1 MLKLY
6 HGITSVCSVKV
17 RLGLAEMGLEYESEV
32 LNLPAGDQHHPD
44 YLKLNRDGVVPT
56 LIDDGHVL
64 VESNLILEHLDRV
77 HNGSGLMPSEP
88 FAQANA
94 RHWLHRCLAL
104 HDAINT
110 LTFSTVNRQKALAS
124 KTKEQIRE
132 SVAKIPNP
140 AMRMKRQDIY
150 DHGLQSRYLEQALV
164 TLRDALADMSDILQS
179 RDWITGPE
187 FGIADIALLSYFD
200 RLERLGLEGLWD
212 DAPEVAVWLSRMQAR
227 PSYKTELLDKVSHDA
242 AAQMRQV
249 GSTFWPEIKA
259 MWRAQTSRA

>member
-17 RLGLAEMGLEYESEV
+17 RLGLAEMGLDYEDEV

-77 HNGSGLMPSEP
+77 HNGSALMPSEP
-88 FAQANA
+88 FAQAKA

-110 LTFSTVNRQKALAS
+110 LTFSTVNRQKALAG
-124 KTKEQIRE
+124 KTPEQIRE

-140 AMRMKRQDIY
+140 AMRLKRQDIY
-150 DHGLQSRYLEQALV
+150 DNGLQSDHVKQALV
-164 TLRDALADMSDILQS
+164 TLRHALADMSDALQS
-179 RDWITGPE
+179 QEWITGTE
-187 FGIADIALLSYFD
+187 FGIADVALLSYFD
-200 RLERLGLEGLWD
+200 RLERLGLEGLWG
-212 DAPEVAVWLSRMQAR
+212 DAPGVAAWLKRMQAR
-227 PSYKTELLDKVSHDA
+227 PSYQVELLDKVPADEA
-242 AAQMRQV
+242 EQMRQA
-249 GSTFWPEIKA
+249 GRTFWPEIEV
-259 MWRAQTSRA
+259 MWQAAT